1 MGPVRINNFWGES
14 LLGCSSP
21 WSVGKWDSEH
31 LQRPVMLRRM
41 GKEVLDLHLQVQGFE
56 YTLYSSSFTGVLFHV
71 TRVRRRVHWTLSDFC
86 KDCIWTFWVIYFYS
100 SSLPFKS
107 FFFFFAF
114 SCLVF
119 LTVFVLSFI
128 FLHIFCTFI
137 YIFSFN
143 YEDCNSY
150 CWLCSLVIGKHYSSL
165 I

>member
-107 FFFFFAF
+107 FFFFCFFLPCVLNCFCFIIYF
-114 SCLVF
+114 SSYILH
-119 LTVFVLSFI
+119 LY
-128 FLHIFCTFI
+128 LHI
-137 YIFSFN
+137 
-143 YEDCNSY
+143 
-150 CWLCSLVIGKHYSSL
+150 
-165 I
+165 